1 MYDVIIIGSGPAGLT
16 SAIYLLR
23 ANRRVLILEKES
35 IGGQIISS
43 SKVSNYPGFGEISG
57 MELMDNLYNQV
68 VNLGG
73 EVVLEEA
80 LEIKNGDV
88 NTVITDS
95 GSYKAKTVILAVG
108 SKNRLL
114 GIEREE
120 EFVGNGISFCVSC
133 DGAFYQ
139 GKMVAV
145 VGGGNS
151 AVGEALSLA
160 DICKKVYVIQKLD
173 ELTCEETLKEKIKG
187 KDNIEIFYNSEV
199 VSYLGDKDVN
209 GIIIKCLDKE
219 IKLDV
224 DGVFLAIGLVPSTS
238 FIENLLTLDK
248 NNYILSDDT
257 ITDKTGIFVA
267 GDCRSK
273 KYRQLTTAVSDG
285 TVAALNAINYL
296 NNCNYSDY

>member
-23 ANRRVLILEKES
+23 ANRRVLILEKEN

-108 SKNRLL
+108 SKNKLL

-209 GIIIKCLDKE
+209 GIIIKCFDKE

-296 NNCNYSDY
+296 NN

>member
-1 MYDVIIIGSGPAGLT
+1 MYDVIIIGGGPAGLT
-16 SAIYLLR
+16 SALYLLR
-23 ANRRVLILEKES
+23 ADKNVLILEKEN
-35 IGGQIISS
+35 IGGQITSS
-43 SKVSNYPGFGEISG
+43 SKVANYPGFGEISG
-57 MELMDNLYNQV
+57 MELISNLYNQV

-80 LEIKNGDV
+80 LEIDDD
-88 NTVITDS
+88 NTVITDC
-95 GSYKAKTVILAVG
+95 GKYKAKAIILAVG
-108 SKNRLL
+108 SKNKVL
-114 GIEREE
+114 GIERED
-120 EFVGNGISFCVSC
+120 EFVGRGISFCVSC

-139 GKMVAV
+139 GKTVAV

-151 AVGEALSLA
+151 AISESLSLA
-160 DICKKVYVIQKLD
+160 DICSKVYIIQKD
-173 ELTCEETLKEKIKG
+173 DNLTCEEVLKEKLKV

-199 VSYLGDKDVN
+199 VSYLGDNDIK
-209 GIIIKCLDKE
+209 GIVVKTIDGE

-224 DGVFLAIGLVPSTS
+224 EGIFLAIGLVPSTS
-238 FIENLLTLDK
+238 FIADLLTLDK

-257 ITDKTGIFVA
+257 LTDKTGIFVA

-296 NNCNYSDY
+296 NN

>member
-1 MYDVIIIGSGPAGLT
+1 MYDVIIIGGGPAGLT
-16 SAIYLLR
+16 SALYLLR
-23 ANRRVLILEKES
+23 ADKNVLILEKEN
-35 IGGQIISS
+35 IGGQITSS
-43 SKVSNYPGFGEISG
+43 SKVANYPGFGEISG
-57 MELMDNLYNQV
+57 MELMNNLYNQV

-80 LEIKNGDV
+80 LEIDDD
-88 NTVITDS
+88 NTVITDC
-95 GSYKAKTVILAVG
+95 GKYKAKAIILAVG
-108 SKNRLL
+108 SKNKVL
-114 GIEREE
+114 GIERED
-120 EFVGNGISFCVSC
+120 EFVGRGISFCVSC

-139 GKMVAV
+139 GKTVAV

-151 AVGEALSLA
+151 AISETLSLA
-160 DICKKVYVIQKLD
+160 DICSKVYIIQKD
-173 ELTCEETLKEKIKG
+173 DNLTCEEVLKEKLKV

-199 VSYLGDKDVN
+199 VSYLGDNDIK
-209 GIIIKCLDKE
+209 GIVVKTIDGE

-224 DGVFLAIGLVPSTS
+224 EGIFLAIGLVPSTS
-238 FIENLLTLDK
+238 FIADLLTLDK

-257 ITDKTGIFVA
+257 LTDKTGIFVA

-296 NNCNYSDY
+296 NN

>member
-108 SKNRLL
+108 SKNKLL

-187 KDNIEIFYNSEV
+187 KENIEICYNSEV

-209 GIIIKCLDKE
+209 GIIIKCSDKE

-296 NNCNYSDY
+296 NN

>member
-1 MYDVIIIGSGPAGLT
+1 MYDVIIIGGGPAGLT
-16 SAIYLLR
+16 SALYLLR
-23 ANRRVLILEKES
+23 ADKNVLILEKEN
-35 IGGQIISS
+35 IGGQITSS
-43 SKVSNYPGFGEISG
+43 SKVANYPGFGEISG

-73 EVVLEEA
+73 EVALEEA
-80 LEIKNGDV
+80 LKIDDD
-88 NTVITDS
+88 NTVITDC
-95 GSYKAKTVILAVG
+95 GKYKAKAIILAVG
-108 SKNRLL
+108 SKNKVL

-120 EFVGNGISFCVSC
+120 EFVGRGISFCVSC

-139 GKMVAV
+139 GKTVAV

-151 AVGEALSLA
+151 AISEALSLA
-160 DICKKVYVIQKLD
+160 DICRKVYIIQKED
-173 ELTCEETLKEKIKG
+173 NLTCEEVLKEKLKV
-187 KDNIEIFYNSEV
+187 KDNIEILYNSEV
-199 VSYLGDKDVN
+199 VSYLGDNDIK
-209 GIIIKCLDKE
+209 GIVVKTIDGK

-224 DGVFLAIGLVPSTS
+224 EGIFLAIGLVPSTS
-238 FIENLLTLDK
+238 FIADLLMLDK

-257 ITDKTGIFVA
+257 LTDKTGIFVA

-296 NNCNYSDY
+296 NN

>member
-1 MYDVIIIGSGPAGLT
+1 MYDVIIIGGGPAGLT
-16 SAIYLLR
+16 SALYLLR
-23 ANRRVLILEKES
+23 ADKKVLILEKEN
-35 IGGQIISS
+35 IGGQITSS
-43 SKVSNYPGFGEISG
+43 SKVANYPGFGEISG

-73 EVVLEEA
+73 EVALEEA
-80 LEIKNGDV
+80 LKIDDD
-88 NTVITDS
+88 NTVITDC
-95 GSYKAKTVILAVG
+95 GKYKAKAIILAVG
-108 SKNRLL
+108 SKNKVL

-120 EFVGNGISFCVSC
+120 EFVGRGISFCVSC

-139 GKMVAV
+139 GKTVAV

-151 AVGEALSLA
+151 AISEALSLA
-160 DICKKVYVIQKLD
+160 DICRKVYIIQKED
-173 ELTCEETLKEKIKG
+173 NLTCEEVLKEKLKV
-187 KDNIEIFYNSEV
+187 KDNIEILYNSEV
-199 VSYLGDKDVN
+199 VSYLGDNDIK
-209 GIIIKCLDKE
+209 GIVVKTMDGE

-224 DGVFLAIGLVPSTS
+224 EGIFLAIGLVPSTS
-238 FIENLLTLDK
+238 FIADLLMLDK

-257 ITDKTGIFVA
+257 LTDKTGIFVA

-296 NNCNYSDY
+296 NN

>member
-1 MYDVIIIGSGPAGLT
+1 MYDVIIIGGGPAGLT
-16 SAIYLLR
+16 SALYLLR
-23 ANRRVLILEKES
+23 ADKKVLILEKEN
-35 IGGQIISS
+35 IGGQITSS
-43 SKVSNYPGFGEISG
+43 SKVANYPGFGEISG

-73 EVVLEEA
+73 EVALEEA
-80 LEIKNGDV
+80 LKIDDD
-88 NTVITDS
+88 NTVITDC
-95 GSYKAKTVILAVG
+95 GKYKAKAIILAVG
-108 SKNRLL
+108 SKNKVL

-120 EFVGNGISFCVSC
+120 EFVGRGISFCVSC

-139 GKMVAV
+139 GKTVAV

-151 AVGEALSLA
+151 AISEALSLA
-160 DICKKVYVIQKLD
+160 DICSKVYIIQKD
-173 ELTCEETLKEKIKG
+173 DNLTCEEVLKEKLKV

-199 VSYLGDKDVN
+199 VSYLGDNDIK
-209 GIIIKCLDKE
+209 GIVVKTIDGE

-224 DGVFLAIGLVPSTS
+224 EGIFLAIGLVPSTS
-238 FIENLLTLDK
+238 FIADLLTLDK

-257 ITDKTGIFVA
+257 LTDKTGIFVA

-296 NNCNYSDY
+296 NN

>member
-1 MYDVIIIGSGPAGLT
+1 MYDVIIIGGGPAGLT
-16 SAIYLLR
+16 SALYLLR
-23 ANRRVLILEKES
+23 ADKNVLILEKEN
-35 IGGQIISS
+35 IGGQITSS
-43 SKVSNYPGFGEISG
+43 SKVANYPGFGEISG
-57 MELMDNLYNQV
+57 MELISNLYNQV

-80 LEIKNGDV
+80 LEIDDD
-88 NTVITDS
+88 NTVITDC
-95 GSYKAKTVILAVG
+95 GKYKAKAIILAVG
-108 SKNRLL
+108 SKNKVL
-114 GIEREE
+114 GIERED
-120 EFVGNGISFCVSC
+120 EFVGRGISFCVSC

-139 GKMVAV
+139 GKTVAV

-151 AVGEALSLA
+151 AISEALSLA
-160 DICKKVYVIQKLD
+160 DICSKVYIIQKD
-173 ELTCEETLKEKIKG
+173 DKLTCEEVLKEKLKV

-199 VSYLGDKDVN
+199 VSYLGDNDIK
-209 GIIIKCLDKE
+209 GIVVKTIDGE

-224 DGVFLAIGLVPSTS
+224 EGIFLAIGLVPSTS
-238 FIENLLTLDK
+238 FIADLLTLDK

-257 ITDKTGIFVA
+257 LTDKTGIFVA

-296 NNCNYSDY
+296 NN

>member
-1 MYDVIIIGSGPAGLT
+1 MYDVIIIGGGPAGLT
-16 SAIYLLR
+16 SALYLLR
-23 ANRRVLILEKES
+23 ADKKVLILEKEN
-35 IGGQIISS
+35 IGGQITSS
-43 SKVSNYPGFGEISG
+43 SKVANYPGFGEISG

-73 EVVLEEA
+73 EVALEEA
-80 LEIKNGDV
+80 LKIDDD
-88 NTVITDS
+88 NTVITDC
-95 GSYKAKTVILAVG
+95 GKYKAKAIILAVG
-108 SKNRLL
+108 SKNKVL

-120 EFVGNGISFCVSC
+120 EFVGRGISFCVSC

-139 GKMVAV
+139 GKTVAV

-151 AVGEALSLA
+151 AISEALSLA
-160 DICKKVYVIQKLD
+160 DICRKVYIIQKED
-173 ELTCEETLKEKIKG
+173 NLTCEEVLKEKLKV
-187 KDNIEIFYNSEV
+187 KDNIEILYNSEV
-199 VSYLGDKDVN
+199 VSYLGDNDIK
-209 GIIIKCLDKE
+209 GIVVKTIDGK

-224 DGVFLAIGLVPSTS
+224 EGIFLAIGLVPSTS
-238 FIENLLTLDK
+238 FIADLLMLDK

-257 ITDKTGIFVA
+257 FTDKTGIFVA

-296 NNCNYSDY
+296 NN

>member
-108 SKNRLL
+108 SKNKLL

-199 VSYLGDKDVN
+199 VSYLGDNDIK
-209 GIIIKCLDKE
+209 GI
-219 IKLDV
+219 
-224 DGVFLAIGLVPSTS
+224 VPSTS

-296 NNCNYSDY
+296 NN

>member
-1 MYDVIIIGSGPAGLT
+1 MYDVIIIGGGPAGLT
-16 SAIYLLR
+16 SALYLLR
-23 ANRRVLILEKES
+23 ADKNVLILEKEN
-35 IGGQIISS
+35 IGGQITSS
-43 SKVSNYPGFGEISG
+43 SKVANYPGFGEISG
-57 MELMDNLYNQV
+57 MELMNNLYNQV

-80 LEIKNGDV
+80 LEIDDD
-88 NTVITDS
+88 NTVITDC
-95 GSYKAKTVILAVG
+95 GKYKAKAIILAVG
-108 SKNRLL
+108 SKNKVL

-120 EFVGNGISFCVSC
+120 EFVGRGISFCVSC

-139 GKMVAV
+139 GKTVAV

-151 AVGEALSLA
+151 AISEALSLA
-160 DICKKVYVIQKLD
+160 DICSKVYIIQKD
-173 ELTCEETLKEKIKG
+173 DNLTCEEVLKEKLKV

-199 VSYLGDKDVN
+199 VSYLGDNDIK
-209 GIIIKCLDKE
+209 GIVVKTIDGE

-224 DGVFLAIGLVPSTS
+224 EGIFLAIGLVPSTS
-238 FIENLLTLDK
+238 FIADLLTLDK

-257 ITDKTGIFVA
+257 LTDKTGIFVA

-296 NNCNYSDY
+296 NN

>member
-23 ANRRVLILEKES
+23 ANRRVLILEKEN

-108 SKNRLL
+108 SKNKLL

-296 NNCNYSDY
+296 NN

>member
-1 MYDVIIIGSGPAGLT
+1 MYDVIIIGGGPAGLT
-16 SAIYLLR
+16 SALYLLR
-23 ANRRVLILEKES
+23 ANKKVLILEKEN
-35 IGGQIISS
+35 IGGQITSS
-43 SKVSNYPGFGEISG
+43 SKVANYPGFGEISG

-73 EVVLEEA
+73 EVALEEA
-80 LEIKNGDV
+80 LKIDDD
-88 NTVITDS
+88 NTVITDC
-95 GSYKAKTVILAVG
+95 GKYKAKAIILAVG
-108 SKNRLL
+108 SKNKVL

-120 EFVGNGISFCVSC
+120 EFVGRGISFCVSC

-139 GKMVAV
+139 GKTVAV

-151 AVGEALSLA
+151 AISEALSLA
-160 DICKKVYVIQKLD
+160 DICRKVYIIQKED
-173 ELTCEETLKEKIKG
+173 NLTCEEVLKEKLKV
-187 KDNIEIFYNSEV
+187 KDNIEILYNSEV
-199 VSYLGDKDVN
+199 VSYLGDNDIK
-209 GIIIKCLDKE
+209 GIVVKTIDGE

-224 DGVFLAIGLVPSTS
+224 EGIFLAIGLVPSTS
-238 FIENLLTLDK
+238 FIADLLMLDK

-257 ITDKTGIFVA
+257 LTDKTGIFVA

-296 NNCNYSDY
+296 NN

>member
-1 MYDVIIIGSGPAGLT
+1 MYDVIIIGGGPAGLT
-16 SAIYLLR
+16 SALYLLR
-23 ANRRVLILEKES
+23 ADKKVLILEKEN
-35 IGGQIISS
+35 IGGQITSS
-43 SKVSNYPGFGEISG
+43 SKVANYPGFGEISG

-73 EVVLEEA
+73 EVALEEA
-80 LEIKNGDV
+80 LKIDDD
-88 NTVITDS
+88 NTVITDC
-95 GSYKAKTVILAVG
+95 GKYKAKAIILAVG
-108 SKNRLL
+108 SKNKVL

-120 EFVGNGISFCVSC
+120 EFVGRGISFCVSC

-139 GKMVAV
+139 GKTVAV

-151 AVGEALSLA
+151 AISETLSLA
-160 DICKKVYVIQKLD
+160 DICRKVYIIQKED
-173 ELTCEETLKEKIKG
+173 NLTCEEVLKEKLKV
-187 KDNIEIFYNSEV
+187 KYNIEILYNSEV
-199 VSYLGDKDVN
+199 VSYLGDNDIK
-209 GIIIKCLDKE
+209 GIVVKTMDGE

-224 DGVFLAIGLVPSTS
+224 EGIFLAIGLVPSTS
-238 FIENLLTLDK
+238 FIADLLMLDK

-257 ITDKTGIFVA
+257 LTDKTGIFVA

-296 NNCNYSDY
+296 NN

>member
-1 MYDVIIIGSGPAGLT
+1 MYDVIIIGGGPAGLT
-16 SAIYLLR
+16 SALYLLR
-23 ANRRVLILEKES
+23 ADKNVLILEKEN
-35 IGGQIISS
+35 IGGQITSS
-43 SKVSNYPGFGEISG
+43 SKVANYPGFGEISG
-57 MELMDNLYNQV
+57 MELISNLYNQV

-80 LEIKNGDV
+80 LEIDDD
-88 NTVITDS
+88 NTVITDC
-95 GSYKAKTVILAVG
+95 GKYKAKAIILAVG
-108 SKNRLL
+108 SKNKVL

-120 EFVGNGISFCVSC
+120 EFVGRGISFCVSC

-139 GKMVAV
+139 GKTVAV

-151 AVGEALSLA
+151 AISEALSLA
-160 DICKKVYVIQKLD
+160 DICSKVYIIQKD
-173 ELTCEETLKEKIKG
+173 DNLTCEEVLKEKLKV

-199 VSYLGDKDVN
+199 VSYLGDNDIK
-209 GIIIKCLDKE
+209 GIVVKTIDGE

-224 DGVFLAIGLVPSTS
+224 EGIFLAIGLVPSTS
-238 FIENLLTLDK
+238 FIADLLTLDK

-257 ITDKTGIFVA
+257 LTDKTGIFVA

-296 NNCNYSDY
+296 NN

>member
-88 NTVITDS
+88 NTVITDN

-108 SKNRLL
+108 SKNKLL

-296 NNCNYSDY
+296 NN

>member
-1 MYDVIIIGSGPAGLT
+1 MYDVIIIGGGPAGLT
-16 SAIYLLR
+16 SALYLLR
-23 ANRRVLILEKES
+23 ADKNVLILEKEN
-35 IGGQIISS
+35 IGGQITSS
-43 SKVSNYPGFGEISG
+43 SKVANYPGFGEISG
-57 MELMDNLYNQV
+57 MELISNLYNQV

-80 LEIKNGDV
+80 LEIDDD
-88 NTVITDS
+88 NTVITDC
-95 GSYKAKTVILAVG
+95 GKYKAKAIILAVG
-108 SKNRLL
+108 SKNKVL
-114 GIEREE
+114 GIERED
-120 EFVGNGISFCVSC
+120 EFVGRGISFCVSC

-139 GKMVAV
+139 GKTVAV

-151 AVGEALSLA
+151 AISEALSLA
-160 DICKKVYVIQKLD
+160 DICSKVYTIQKD
-173 ELTCEETLKEKIKG
+173 DNLTCEEVLKEKLKV

-199 VSYLGDKDVN
+199 VSYLGDNDIK
-209 GIIIKCLDKE
+209 GIVVKTIDGE

-224 DGVFLAIGLVPSTS
+224 EGIFLAIGLVPSTS
-238 FIENLLTLDK
+238 FIADLLTLDK

-257 ITDKTGIFVA
+257 LTDKTGIFVA

-296 NNCNYSDY
+296 NN

>member
-209 GIIIKCLDKE
+209 GIIIKCFDKE

-296 NNCNYSDY
+296 NN

>member
-1 MYDVIIIGSGPAGLT
+1 MYDVIIIGGGPAGLT
-16 SAIYLLR
+16 SALYLLR
-23 ANRRVLILEKES
+23 ADKKVLILEKEN
-35 IGGQIISS
+35 IGGQITSS
-43 SKVSNYPGFGEISG
+43 SKVANYPGFGEISG
-57 MELMDNLYNQV
+57 MELISNLYNQV

-80 LEIKNGDV
+80 LEIDDD
-88 NTVITDS
+88 NTVITDC
-95 GSYKAKTVILAVG
+95 GKYKAKAIILAVG
-108 SKNRLL
+108 SKNKVL

-120 EFVGNGISFCVSC
+120 EFVGRGISFCVSC

-139 GKMVAV
+139 GKTVAV

-151 AVGEALSLA
+151 AISEALSLA
-160 DICKKVYVIQKLD
+160 DICSKVYTIQKD
-173 ELTCEETLKEKIKG
+173 DNLTCEEVLKEKLKV

-199 VSYLGDKDVN
+199 VSYLGDNDIK
-209 GIIIKCLDKE
+209 GIVVKTIDGE

-224 DGVFLAIGLVPSTS
+224 EGIFLAIGLVPSTS
-238 FIENLLTLDK
+238 FIADLLTLDK

-257 ITDKTGIFVA
+257 LTDKTGIFVA

-296 NNCNYSDY
+296 NN

>member
-1 MYDVIIIGSGPAGLT
+1 MYDVIIIGGGPAGLT
-16 SAIYLLR
+16 SALYLLR
-23 ANRRVLILEKES
+23 ADKKVLILEKEN
-35 IGGQIISS
+35 IGGQITSS
-43 SKVSNYPGFGEISG
+43 SKVANYPGFGEISG

-73 EVVLEEA
+73 EVALEEA
-80 LEIKNGDV
+80 LKIDDD
-88 NTVITDS
+88 NTVITDC
-95 GSYKAKTVILAVG
+95 GKYKAKAIILAVG
-108 SKNRLL
+108 SKNKVL

-120 EFVGNGISFCVSC
+120 EFVGRGISFCVSC

-139 GKMVAV
+139 GKTVAV

-151 AVGEALSLA
+151 AISEALSLA
-160 DICKKVYVIQKLD
+160 DICRKVYIIQKED
-173 ELTCEETLKEKIKG
+173 NLTCEEVLKEKLKV
-187 KDNIEIFYNSEV
+187 KYNIEILYNSEV
-199 VSYLGDKDVN
+199 VSYLGDNDIK
-209 GIIIKCLDKE
+209 GIVVKTIDGK

-224 DGVFLAIGLVPSTS
+224 EGIFLAIGLVPSTS
-238 FIENLLTLDK
+238 FIADLLMLDK

-257 ITDKTGIFVA
+257 LTDKTGIFVA

-296 NNCNYSDY
+296 NN

>member
-1 MYDVIIIGSGPAGLT
+1 MYDVIIIGGGPAGLT
-16 SAIYLLR
+16 SALYLLR
-23 ANRRVLILEKES
+23 ADKKVLILEKEN
-35 IGGQIISS
+35 IGGQITSS
-43 SKVSNYPGFGEISG
+43 SKVANYPGFGEISG

-73 EVVLEEA
+73 EVALEEA
-80 LEIKNGDV
+80 LKIDDD
-88 NTVITDS
+88 NTVITDC
-95 GSYKAKTVILAVG
+95 GKYKAKAIILAVG
-108 SKNRLL
+108 SKNKVL

-120 EFVGNGISFCVSC
+120 EFVGRGISFCVSC

-139 GKMVAV
+139 GKTVAV

-151 AVGEALSLA
+151 AISETLSLA
-160 DICKKVYVIQKLD
+160 DICRKVYIIQKED
-173 ELTCEETLKEKIKG
+173 NLTCEEVLKEKLKV
-187 KDNIEIFYNSEV
+187 KYNIEILYNSEV
-199 VSYLGDKDVN
+199 VSYLGDNDIK
-209 GIIIKCLDKE
+209 GIVVKTIDGK

-224 DGVFLAIGLVPSTS
+224 EGIFLAIGLVPSTS
-238 FIENLLTLDK
+238 FIADLLMLDK

-257 ITDKTGIFVA
+257 LTDKTGIFVA

-296 NNCNYSDY
+296 NN

>member
-1 MYDVIIIGSGPAGLT
+1 MYDVIIIGGGPAGLT
-16 SAIYLLR
+16 SALYLLR
-23 ANRRVLILEKES
+23 ANKKVLILEKEN
-35 IGGQIISS
+35 IGGQITSS
-43 SKVSNYPGFGEISG
+43 SKVANYPGFGEISG
-57 MELMDNLYNQV
+57 MELISNLYNQV

-80 LEIKNGDV
+80 LEIDDD
-88 NTVITDS
+88 NTVITDC
-95 GSYKAKTVILAVG
+95 GKYKAKAIILAVG
-108 SKNRLL
+108 SKNKVL
-114 GIEREE
+114 GIERED
-120 EFVGNGISFCVSC
+120 EFVGRGISFCVSC

-139 GKMVAV
+139 GKTVAV

-151 AVGEALSLA
+151 AISEALSLA
-160 DICKKVYVIQKLD
+160 DICSKVYIIQKD
-173 ELTCEETLKEKIKG
+173 DKLTCEEVLKEKLKV

-199 VSYLGDKDVN
+199 VSYLGDNDIK
-209 GIIIKCLDKE
+209 GIVVKTIDGE

-224 DGVFLAIGLVPSTS
+224 EGIFLAIGLVPSTS
-238 FIENLLTLDK
+238 FIADLLTLDK

-257 ITDKTGIFVA
+257 LTDKTGIFVA

-296 NNCNYSDY
+296 NN

>member
-1 MYDVIIIGSGPAGLT
+1 MYDVIIIGGGPAGLT
-16 SAIYLLR
+16 SALYLLR
-23 ANRRVLILEKES
+23 ADKNVLILEKEN
-35 IGGQIISS
+35 IGGQITSS
-43 SKVSNYPGFGEISG
+43 SKVANYPGFGEISG
-57 MELMDNLYNQV
+57 MELMNNLYNQV

-80 LEIKNGDV
+80 LEIDDD
-88 NTVITDS
+88 NTVITDC
-95 GSYKAKTVILAVG
+95 GKYKAKAIILAVG
-108 SKNRLL
+108 SKNKVL
-114 GIEREE
+114 GIERED
-120 EFVGNGISFCVSC
+120 EFVGRGISFCVSC

-139 GKMVAV
+139 GKTVAV

-151 AVGEALSLA
+151 AISESLSLA
-160 DICKKVYVIQKLD
+160 DICSKVYIIQKD
-173 ELTCEETLKEKIKG
+173 DNLTCEEVLKEKLKV

-199 VSYLGDKDVN
+199 VSYLGDNDIK
-209 GIIIKCLDKE
+209 GIVVKTIDGE

-224 DGVFLAIGLVPSTS
+224 EGIFLAIGLVPSTS
-238 FIENLLTLDK
+238 FIADLLTLDK

-257 ITDKTGIFVA
+257 LTDKTGIFVA

-296 NNCNYSDY
+296 NN

>member
-1 MYDVIIIGSGPAGLT
+1 MYDVIIIGGGPAGLT
-16 SAIYLLR
+16 SALYLLR
-23 ANRRVLILEKES
+23 ADKNVLILEKEN
-35 IGGQIISS
+35 IGGQITSS
-43 SKVSNYPGFGEISG
+43 SKVANYPGFGEISG
-57 MELMDNLYNQV
+57 MELISNLYNQV

-80 LEIKNGDV
+80 LEIDDD
-88 NTVITDS
+88 NTVITDC
-95 GSYKAKTVILAVG
+95 GKYKAKAIILAVG
-108 SKNRLL
+108 SKNKVL
-114 GIEREE
+114 GIERED
-120 EFVGNGISFCVSC
+120 EFVGRGISFCVSC

-139 GKMVAV
+139 GKTVAV

-151 AVGEALSLA
+151 AISEALSLA
-160 DICKKVYVIQKLD
+160 DICSKVYIIQKD
-173 ELTCEETLKEKIKG
+173 DNLTCEEVLKEKLKV

-199 VSYLGDKDVN
+199 VSYLGDNDIK
-209 GIIIKCLDKE
+209 GIVVKTIDGE

-224 DGVFLAIGLVPSTS
+224 EGIFLAIGLVPSTS
-238 FIENLLTLDK
+238 FIADLLTLDK

-257 ITDKTGIFVA
+257 LTDKTGIFVA

-296 NNCNYSDY
+296 NN

>member
-1 MYDVIIIGSGPAGLT
+1 MYDVIIIGGGPAGLT
-16 SAIYLLR
+16 SALYLLR
-23 ANRRVLILEKES
+23 ADKKVLILEKEN
-35 IGGQIISS
+35 IGGQITSS
-43 SKVSNYPGFGEISG
+43 SKVANYPGFGEISG

-73 EVVLEEA
+73 EVALEEA
-80 LEIKNGDV
+80 LKIDDD
-88 NTVITDS
+88 NTVITDC
-95 GSYKAKTVILAVG
+95 GKYKAKAIILAVG
-108 SKNRLL
+108 SKNKVL

-120 EFVGNGISFCVSC
+120 EFVGRGISFCVSC

-139 GKMVAV
+139 GKTVAV

-151 AVGEALSLA
+151 AISEALSLA
-160 DICKKVYVIQKLD
+160 DICRKVYIIQKED
-173 ELTCEETLKEKIKG
+173 NLTCEEVLKEKLKV
-187 KDNIEIFYNSEV
+187 KDNIEILYNSEV
-199 VSYLGDKDVN
+199 VSYLGDNDIK
-209 GIIIKCLDKE
+209 GIVVKIIDGE

-224 DGVFLAIGLVPSTS
+224 EGIFLAIGLVPSTS
-238 FIENLLTLDK
+238 FIADLLMLDK

-257 ITDKTGIFVA
+257 LTDKTGIFVA

-296 NNCNYSDY
+296 NN

>member
-1 MYDVIIIGSGPAGLT
+1 MYDVIIIGGGPAGLT
-16 SAIYLLR
+16 SALYLLR
-23 ANRRVLILEKES
+23 ADKNVLILEKEN
-35 IGGQIISS
+35 IGGQITSS
-43 SKVSNYPGFGEISG
+43 SKVANYPGFGEISG
-57 MELMDNLYNQV
+57 MELMNNLYNQV

-80 LEIKNGDV
+80 LEIDDD
-88 NTVITDS
+88 NTVITDC
-95 GSYKAKTVILAVG
+95 GKYKAKAIILAVG
-108 SKNRLL
+108 SKNKVL
-114 GIEREE
+114 GIERED
-120 EFVGNGISFCVSC
+120 EFVGRGISFCVSC

-139 GKMVAV
+139 GKTVAV

-151 AVGEALSLA
+151 AISEALSLA
-160 DICKKVYVIQKLD
+160 DICSKVYTIQKD
-173 ELTCEETLKEKIKG
+173 DNLTCEEVLKEKLKV

-199 VSYLGDKDVN
+199 VSYLGDNDIK
-209 GIIIKCLDKE
+209 GIVVKTIDGE

-224 DGVFLAIGLVPSTS
+224 EGIFLAIGLVPSTS
-238 FIENLLTLDK
+238 FIADLLTLDK

-257 ITDKTGIFVA
+257 LTDKTGIFVA

-296 NNCNYSDY
+296 NN

>member
-1 MYDVIIIGSGPAGLT
+1 MYDVIIIGGGPAGLT
-16 SAIYLLR
+16 SALYLLR
-23 ANRRVLILEKES
+23 ADKKVLILEKEN
-35 IGGQIISS
+35 IGGQITSS
-43 SKVSNYPGFGEISG
+43 SKVANYPGFGEISG

-73 EVVLEEA
+73 EVALEEA
-80 LEIKNGDV
+80 LKIDDD
-88 NTVITDS
+88 NTVITDC
-95 GSYKAKTVILAVG
+95 GKYKAKAIILAVG
-108 SKNRLL
+108 SKNKVL

-120 EFVGNGISFCVSC
+120 EFVGRGISFCVSC

-139 GKMVAV
+139 GKTVAV

-151 AVGEALSLA
+151 AISEALSLA
-160 DICKKVYVIQKLD
+160 DICRKVYIIQKED
-173 ELTCEETLKEKIKG
+173 NLTCEEVLKEKLKV
-187 KDNIEIFYNSEV
+187 KDNIEILYNSEV
-199 VSYLGDKDVN
+199 VSYLGDNDIK
-209 GIIIKCLDKE
+209 GIVVKTIDGE

-224 DGVFLAIGLVPSTS
+224 EGIFLAIGLVPSTS
-238 FIENLLTLDK
+238 FIADLLMLDK

-257 ITDKTGIFVA
+257 LTDKTGIFVA

-296 NNCNYSDY
+296 NN

>member
-108 SKNRLL
+108 SKNKLL

-296 NNCNYSDY
+296 NN

>member
-1 MYDVIIIGSGPAGLT
+1 MYDVIIIGGGPAGLT
-16 SAIYLLR
+16 SALYLLR
-23 ANRRVLILEKES
+23 ADKNVLILEKEN
-35 IGGQIISS
+35 IGGQITSS
-43 SKVSNYPGFGEISG
+43 SKVANYPGFGEISG
-57 MELMDNLYNQV
+57 MELMNNLYNQV

-80 LEIKNGDV
+80 LEIDDD
-88 NTVITDS
+88 NTVITDC
-95 GSYKAKTVILAVG
+95 GKYKAKAIILAVG
-108 SKNRLL
+108 SKNKVL
-114 GIEREE
+114 GIERED
-120 EFVGNGISFCVSC
+120 EFVGRGISFCVSC

-139 GKMVAV
+139 GKTVAV

-151 AVGEALSLA
+151 AISEALSLA
-160 DICKKVYVIQKLD
+160 DICSKVYIIQKD
-173 ELTCEETLKEKIKG
+173 DNLTCEEVLKEKLKV

-199 VSYLGDKDVN
+199 VSYLGDNDIK
-209 GIIIKCLDKE
+209 GIVVKTIDGE

-224 DGVFLAIGLVPSTS
+224 EGIFLAIGLVPSTS
-238 FIENLLTLDK
+238 FIADLLTLDK

-257 ITDKTGIFVA
+257 LTDKTGIFVA

-296 NNCNYSDY
+296 NN

>member
-1 MYDVIIIGSGPAGLT
+1 MKIIIKDFNIHYEKFGNGEKN
-16 SAIYLLR
+16 I
-23 ANRRVLILEKES
+23 LILPGWGNTRPTFKWMIES
-35 IGGQIISS
+35 LKNNYNVYILD
-43 SKVSNYPGFGEISG
+43 YPGFGEISG

-108 SKNRLL
+108 SKNKLL

-296 NNCNYSDY
+296 NN